1 MIHLAVPVESTRS
14 RRTKYTAQGL
24 GDRVHL
30 LTLAYA
36 ISVKEKQPVTLHLT
50 GEMSYGYKYQSF
62 LEILELFPSDLITLD
77 FHKDNFNSN
86 LEFSSYLRK
95 IGYNVTTFYY
105 KDYPGWKELALGI
118 DASSYLS
125 SLPLLKTPNP
135 NLEKPYVTSQWDS
148 SGKARR
154 LSALDIQ
161 SIKMKYLK
169 LGYEIITI
177 GGEAELVDNRQ
188 SLKEIATLISG
199 ATFHIGVDS
208 GFMHLAQLY
217 LPTSNI
223 HVYASPKN
231 FWSHHLFRG
240 IKNGM
245 QLNVYWKKINK
256 RQFFILKIRY
266 SSNTLLRCWHSLR
279 R

>member
-14 RRTKYTAQGL
+14 PRTKYTAQGL

-30 LTLAYA
+30 LTLAYTM
-36 ISVKEKQPVTLHLT
+36 SVRQKQSVTLHLT
-50 GEMSYGYKYQSF
+50 GEMSYGFKRQSF
-62 LEILELFPSDLITLD
+62 LEILELFPSDLITLHFHTED
-77 FHKDNFNSN
+77 FDSN
-86 LEFSSYLRK
+86 LEFYSFLRK
-95 IGYNVTTFYY
+95 IGFDVTTFYY
-105 KDYPGWKELALGI
+105 GDFPGWNEFTLGI

-125 SLPLLKTPNP
+125 SIPLLKAPNP
-135 NLEKPYVTSQWDS
+135 DLEKPYVTSQWDS

-154 LSALDIQ
+154 LSTLDIQ
-161 SIKMKYLK
+161 SIKTKYLN

-177 GGEAELVDNRQ
+177 GGEADLADNRK

-217 LPTSNI
+217 LPTANI
-223 HVYASPKN
+223 HIYASTKN

-240 IKNGM
+240 LKNGM

-256 RQFFILKIRY
+256 LQVFILKIRY
-266 SSNTLLRCWHSLR
+266 SSNTLLRLWHSLR